1 MKTKGFGLIEII
13 IAVAVIALL
22 GGGGLYFYNTNNNK
36 SLIETGLDAKK
47 QAEELKNI
55 IEERSKE
62 AVSEVDTS
70 TWKTYRNEKYGFE
83 VRYPAEW
90 QQKIRDDNTTFQVDL
105 LRIINGNSE
114 LIRTDH
120 FIISI
125 FKQYQF
131 LNIIK
136 TKIQKG
142 KNFSIGGTDALREK
156 ITEYSE
162 IIEFIHD
169 GNLFTIALTPSLVG
183 KTELLNEDLIKNS
196 FAHYDLMISTFKFIP
211 STSSGQVK

>member
-90 QQKIRDDNTTFQVDL
+90 Q
-105 LRIINGNSE
+105 
-114 LIRTDH
+114 
-120 FIISI
+120 
-125 FKQYQF
+125 
-131 LNIIK
+131 
-136 TKIQKG
+136 
-142 KNFSIGGTDALREK
+142 EK
-156 ITEYSE
+156 ILQLAERM
-162 IIEFIHD
+162 H
-169 GNLFTIALTPSLVG
+169 
-183 KTELLNEDLIKNS
+183 
-196 FAHYDLMISTFKFIP
+196 
-211 STSSGQVK
+211 